1 MQGIVLCF
9 SGAIASGKTTI
20 SVNLAKHLGCPRVSF
35 GDYVRKVTLAR
46 GLDISSIDVL
56 QNVGESLIK
65 EGCRKFCSSVLEQ
78 INWEPGQTLVVDG
91 IRHKEALVKLKELTA
106 PSRVFLI
113 YITSSQVVQDKR
125 LKEKGI
131 SSQQME
137 SIERHSTEKDVKSEL
152 PAMADITVDGSKTA
166 DENVQDIITFLNTI
180 D

>member
-1 MQGIVLCF
+1 MQGIVLGF
-9 SGAIASGKTTI
+9 SGSIASGKTTI
-20 SVNLAKHLGCPRVSF
+20 SVNLAKQLGCPRVSF
-35 GDYVRKVTLAR
+35 GDYVRKVTLER
-46 GLDISSIDVL
+46 GLDVSSRDVL

-65 EGCRKFCSSVLEQ
+65 GGWRKFCSSVLGQ

-106 PSRVFLI
+106 PSRMFLI

-137 SIERHSTEKDVKSEL
+137 SIESHSTEKDVKSEL